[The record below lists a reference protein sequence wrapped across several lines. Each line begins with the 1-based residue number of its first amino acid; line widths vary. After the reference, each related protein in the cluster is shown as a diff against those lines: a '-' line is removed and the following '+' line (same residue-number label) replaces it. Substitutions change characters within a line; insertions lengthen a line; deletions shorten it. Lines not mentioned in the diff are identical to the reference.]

1 MTLPNNVELV
11 HIKSCK
17 IERVMWQLQVPNGDA
32 KDENGMQVEAETVEE
47 GDGEED
53 AYDEH
58 DEETHEG
65 AAVEDEDD
73 YYDEYE

>member
-1 MTLPNNVELV
+1 
-11 HIKSCK
+11 
-17 IERVMWQLQVPNGDA
+17 
-32 KDENGMQVEAETVEE
+32 MQVEAETVEE

-65 AAVEDEDD
+65 AAVEDDDD